1 MKIRKWLQGE
11 THKMKRKNR
20 KKNEKKIYVNGLKA
34 KPVKRKRRKD
44 NG

>member
-11 THKMKRKNR
+11 TNKMKTKNR
-20 KKNEKKIYVNGLKA
+20 KKGKKIYVNGFKA